1 MSKRSKSRPSGVRS
15 AAALAVLALGLGAPS
30 AYAQDTNPG
39 FSLGPSESLSPPTE
53 TPAAA
58 PEHLFGDP
66 GGIRGKLSRVG
77 VDLTLNYIAE
87 VAGNVSGG
95 LKRGTAYAGQVGFE
109 ADIDFEKMAGIRGLS
124 FHTVIVNRQGGQ
136 LGRTIGD
143 NLNQVQEIYGAGG
156 DVVAHLVYAYFEE
169 SLLNGRVDIAGGW
182 EPELNDFSASPLYC
196 NFMNNSLCGNP
207 KTLPGSDIGLSSY
220 PDGVLAGRVRV
231 RPTADTYIQVGAFGV
246 NQGLYN
252 NRYYRSGWSFDTSQ
266 YSGVEIPVEVAYEP
280 QVGAQRMPGH
290 YKFGAGYDTTRYP
303 QFLTNAGSFPNGVR
317 NRGNQLAFWALA
329 DQMIVRN
336 GPGATDGIILLG
348 GYAHADPSLSAYADQ
363 FFAGLLD
370 RDFWPARPLDTIGV
384 LFNYQS
390 VSGPLSKEQGLD
402 AAFGLPY
409 ANGAT
414 GTQSHQEII
423 EVNYDIHVYRGV
435 NVQPTF
441 QYYFRPNGQ
450 ANIKD
455 AAIFGFKSVI
465 NF

>member
-1 MSKRSKSRPSGVRS
+1 MSEHPISRPARVRS

-30 AYAQDTNPG
+30 VHAQDVPNG
-39 FSLGPSESLSPPTE
+39 FSLGPSEALSPPTE

-66 GGIRGKLSRVG
+66 GGIRSKLSRVG

-95 LKRGTAYAGQVGFE
+95 LRRGTVYAGQVGFE
-109 ADIDFEKMAGIRGLS
+109 ADLDFEKMAGIRGLS
-124 FHTVIVNRQGGQ
+124 FHTVIVNREGSN

-156 DVVAHLVYAYFEE
+156 DTVAHLVFAYFEQ
-169 SLLNGRVDIAGGW
+169 SLANGRVDIALGRM
-182 EPELNDFSASPLYC
+182 PELNDFSASPLYC

-207 KTLPGSDIGLSSY
+207 KTLPGSDVGLSSY
-220 PDGVLAGRVRV
+220 PDAVWGGRVRV
-231 RPTADTYIQVGAFGV
+231 RPTADTYIQAGAFEV

-252 NRYYRSGWSFDTSQ
+252 YQYFRSGFEFNSSQ
-266 YSGVEIPVEVAYEP
+266 DSGYIIPVEAAYEP
-280 QVGAQRMPGH
+280 QVGPSKMPGH
-290 YKFGAGYDTTRYP
+290 YKLGFAYDSTTYP
-303 QFLTNAGSFPNGVR
+303 QFLTNAGTLPNGVR
-317 NRGNQLAFWALA
+317 NTGQKMAYWALA

-336 GPGATDGIILLG
+336 GPGATDGLILLA

-370 RDFWPARPLDTIGV
+370 RDFWPARPQDTIGLLV
-384 LFNYQS
+384 NYQS
-390 VSGPLSKEQGLD
+390 VSGPLGKEQALD

-414 GTQSHQEII
+414 GVQSHQEII
-423 EVNYDIHVYRGV
+423 ELNYDIHVYRGV
-435 NVQPTF
+435 NFEPVF
-441 QYYFRPNGQ
+441 QYYFRPNAQ
-450 ANIKD
+450 KNIKD
-455 AAIFGFKSVI
+455 AAIFGFKSVV